1 MRGRGVRYPAPWTLA
16 QRVAAEVRDTLDRFD
31 RDHDLALLYFNQYR
45 SKTELLDAAQNTWR
59 ARTVSD
65 LLELTPEQL
74 QIATAYF
81 DTLDRFRLWVS
92 ATEAMPAT
100 VEARYDM
107 ALDRLKALAERALR
121 ALGGV
126 PPEPPRRVVPPL
138 WGTLD
143 RD

>member
-1 MRGRGVRYPAPWTLA
+1 MKRRSVRYPAPRTVA
-16 QRVAAEVRDTLDRFD
+16 QRVAVEVRDTLARFD
-31 RDHDLALLYFNQYR
+31 GDHDLALVYFNQYR
-45 SKTELLDAAQNTWR
+45 SKAELLDAAKNSWR
-59 ARTVSD
+59 TLNVTE

-81 DTLDRFRLWVS
+81 DTLDRFRLWVT

-100 VEARYDM
+100 MEARYDL
-107 ALDRLKALAERALR
+107 ALDRVKTLAVVALE
-121 ALGGV
+121 ALGGI
-126 PPEPPRRVVPPL
+126 PPEPPRAPVPPL

>member
-1 MRGRGVRYPAPWTLA
+1 MRGRGVRYPTPRTLA
-16 QRVAAEVRDTLDRFD
+16 QRVAVEVRDTLDRFD

-45 SKTELLDAAQNTWR
+45 SKTELLDAAKNDWR
-59 ARTVSD
+59 SHTVAE

-74 QIATAYF
+74 QITTAYF

-107 ALDRLKALAERALR
+107 ALDRVRTLAEVALE
-121 ALGGV
+121 ALGGL